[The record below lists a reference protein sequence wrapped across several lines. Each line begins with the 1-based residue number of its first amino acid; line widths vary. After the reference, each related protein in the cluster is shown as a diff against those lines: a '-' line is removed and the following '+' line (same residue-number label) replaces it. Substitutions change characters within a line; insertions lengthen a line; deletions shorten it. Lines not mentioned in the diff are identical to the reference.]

1 MKVTLQQI
9 TGGMEEVIIK
19 YRQITEQIEGLI
31 NYINQNEKKLMVLKE
46 GQQFALPPQN
56 VIYLESVVGITYA
69 YTSMEVY
76 RTNLSLAAV
85 ETMYMQEGYFR
96 CSKSMIIN
104 IYRIER
110 LKSEPGN
117 RINARMDNGEHVV
130 ISRRYAKELRSI
142 LQNGGTDRE

>member
-9 TGGMEEVIIK
+9 SGGIEEIIIK
-19 YRQITEQIEGLI
+19 YKEMTEQIEGI
-31 NYINQNEKKLMVLKE
+31 VNYINQNEKKLFVSRD

-56 VIYLESVVGITYA
+56 VIYLESVDGMTYA

-76 RTNLSLAAV
+76 RTNLSLAAL
-85 ETMYMQEGYFR
+85 ESMYMKEGYFR

-117 RINARMDNGEHVV
+117 
-130 ISRRYAKELRSI
+130 
-142 LQNGGTDRE
+142 